1 MWLEECD
8 SFAELCRGYLPYYL
22 LIVLPIFI
30 IISPVNPVAASHEFP
45 VYRMHQ
51 YDLHGVP
58 HGCRNAP
65 ISLEARSLTGW
76 STSRHCV
83 VTKALGI
90 TPSLFQSIKCKAGA
104 LIIVLPEKMNELT
117 QEEKQHILSLEE
129 SMLFGTET
137 TIPVYFALWHPDLQT
152 ILDDIATGFITDE
165 KAGSA
170 AEAMFNSISASGYQV
185 VVATSQALPKTDVK
199 VATLHGKLTG
209 SGAEEKLPTIALVT
223 HYDSAGIAP
232 ELSFG
237 ADSNASG
244 VAMLLEIA
252 RLFSA
257 LYSTSRSRPQY
268 NLVFIATGAG
278 KLNYQGSKK
287 WLEDQLDSL
296 EGSIIQDAA
305 YVICLDTLSASDNLY
320 VHVSKPPKEN
330 SSGGLFYKEL
340 KTVSDILNVT
350 TVEGV
355 HKKINL
361 AEETLAWE
369 HERYSIQR
377 LPATTLS
384 SLKSHKDPAR
394 ATILDVVK
402 EGQVNRLY
410 QHTRIIAEALARHI
424 YNLSSSQ
431 IFTEPLDVSKESL
444 SLWFTYLASQPR
456 AAPLLAEKHNFLV
469 STLKEA
475 MGRYLGDVKVT
486 LHTPDKR
493 DPEFVFYDVTK
504 ATLNVYSVKPAVFDL
519 FLTIAIIVYLGL
531 FCRAK
536 CRALYLPSQNPPQDF
551 ICLKVR
557 GYFFG

>member
-22 LIVLPIFI
+22 LIILPIFI
-30 IISPVNPVAASHEFP
+30 IISPVNPVTASHEFP

-51 YDLHGVP
+51 YDLHGEP

-83 VTKALGI
+83 VARALDL
-90 TPSLFQSIKCKAGA
+90 TPTVFHSIKNKAGA
-104 LIIVLPEKMNELT
+104 LIVVLPERINDLT
-117 QEEKQHILSLEE
+117 PEERQHIMILEE
-129 SMLFGTET
+129 SMIFGPET
-137 TIPVYFALWHPDLQT
+137 MIPVYFAKWHPSLQT
-152 ILDDIATGFITDE
+152 ILNDLSHGFITDE

-185 VVATSQALPKTDVK
+185 VVPSGQALIKTDVK
-199 VATLHGKLTG
+199 VATLHGKLAGTR
-209 SGAEEKLPTIALVT
+209 EDEKLPTIALVT
-223 HYDSAGIAP
+223 HYDSTGVAP

-252 RLFSA
+252 RLFSI

-268 NLVFIATGAG
+268 NLVFIVTGAG

-287 WLEDQLDSL
+287 WLEDQLDGL
-296 EGSIIQDAA
+296 EGSVIQDAA
-305 YVICLDTLSASDNLY
+305 YVVCFDTVSTDENLY

-330 SSGGLFYKEL
+330 STGGHFYKEL
-340 KTVSDILNVT
+340 KTVSEIFNKT

-361 AEETLAWE
+361 ADKTLAWE
-369 HERYSIQR
+369 HERYSMRR

-384 SLKSHKDPAR
+384 TLKSHEDPIR
-394 ATILDVVK
+394 TTILDLMK
-402 EGQVNRLY
+402 AGQIDRLY
-410 QHTRIIAEALARHI
+410 KHTQVVAEALARHI

-431 IFTEPLDVSKESL
+431 IFTSPLEVSKESL
-444 SLWFTYLASQPR
+444 SLWFGYLASQPR
-456 AAPLLAEKHNFLV
+456 AAPLLADKNNVLI

-475 MGRYLGDVKVT
+475 MARYLGDVKVT
-486 LHTPDKR
+486 LHTPDKQ

-519 FLTIAIIVYLGL
+519 FLTIAIIIYLGMVYVIVHNFPHAYSL
-531 FCRAK
+531 ATRLSVKSKA
-536 CRALYLPSQNPPQDF
+536 S
-551 ICLKVR
+551 
-557 GYFFG
+557 

>member
-1 MWLEECD
+1 MWSMDCD

-22 LIVLPIFI
+22 LIFLPIFI
-30 IISPVNPVAASHEFP
+30 IISPVNPVTASHEFP

-51 YDLHGVP
+51 YDLHGIP

-83 VTKALGI
+83 VAKALDI
-90 TPSLFQSIKCKAGA
+90 TPSFFQSIKSKAGA
-104 LIIVLPEKMNELT
+104 LVIVLPERLNELT
-117 QEEKQHILSLEE
+117 VEQKQHIMNLEV
-129 SMLFGTET
+129 SMMYSSEIM
-137 TIPVYFALWHPDLQT
+137 IPVYFVLWHPDLQT
-152 ILDDIATGFITDE
+152 ILSDIADGFITDE

-170 AEAMFNSISASGYQV
+170 AEAMYNSISASGYQV
-185 VVATSQALPKTDVK
+185 VVASGQALPKTDVK

-209 SGAEEKLPTIALVT
+209 TGAEEKLPTIAIVT

-244 VAMLLEIA
+244 ISMLLEIA

-257 LYSTSRSRPQY
+257 LYSIGRSRPQY
-268 NLVFIATGAG
+268 NLVFIVTGAG

-305 YVICLDTLSASDNLY
+305 YVICLDTVSASDNLY
-320 VHVSKPPKEN
+320 IHVSKPPKEN

-340 KTVSDILNVT
+340 KAVSQSYAVN
-350 TVEGV
+350 VEGV

-361 AEETLAWE
+361 AEEILAWE
-369 HERYSIQR
+369 HERYSIRR
-377 LPATTLS
+377 LPAATLS
-384 SLKSHKDPAR
+384 TLKSHEDPSR
-394 ATILDVVK
+394 TTILDVTRD
-402 EGQVNRLY
+402 GQIDKLY
-410 QHTRIIAEALARHI
+410 KHTQVVSEALARHI

-431 IFTEPLDVSKESL
+431 IFADSLDVSKESL
-444 SLWFTYLASQPR
+444 SLWFNYFASQPR
-456 AAPLLAEKHNFLV
+456 AASLLADKHNLLV
-469 STLKEA
+469 TTLKEA
-475 MGRYLGDVKVT
+475 MARYLGDIKIT

-493 DPEFVFYDVTK
+493 DPEFVFYNIAK

-519 FLTIAIIVYLGL
+519 FLTIGIILYLGILYIIVHNFPYAYSIATR
-531 FCRAK
+531 FSAK
-536 CRALYLPSQNPPQDF
+536 SKTA
-551 ICLKVR
+551 
-557 GYFFG
+557 

>member
-22 LIVLPIFI
+22 LIILPIFI

-51 YDLHGVP
+51 YDLHGEP
-58 HGCRNAP
+58 HGCRSAP
-65 ISLEARSLTGW
+65 VSLEARSLTGW

-83 VTKALGI
+83 VAKALDL
-90 TPSLFQSIKCKAGA
+90 TPNHFYSIKNKAGA
-104 LIIVLPEKMNELT
+104 LIVVLPEKIAELT
-117 QEEKQHILSLEE
+117 IEEKQHIMSLEDC
-129 SMLFGTET
+129 MMFGPET
-137 TIPVYFALWHPDLQT
+137 MIPVYFASWHPDLQT
-152 ILDDIATGFITDE
+152 ILDDLASGFIMDE
-165 KAGSA
+165 KTGSA
-170 AEAMFNSISASGYQV
+170 AEAMFNFISASGYQV
-185 VVATSQALPKTDVK
+185 VVPTGQALAKTDVK

-209 SGAEEKLPTIALVT
+209 TRAEEKLPTIALVT
-223 HYDSAGIAP
+223 HYDSTGVAP

-244 VAMLLEIA
+244 MAMLLEIA
-252 RLFSA
+252 RLFST

-268 NLVFIATGAG
+268 NLVFIITGAG

-287 WLEDQLDSL
+287 WLEDQLDGL

-305 YVICLDTLSASDNLY
+305 YVICLDTVSTSDNIY

-330 SSGGLFYKEL
+330 STGGLFYKEL
-340 KTVSDILNVT
+340 KAVSDSLNGT

-361 AEETLAWE
+361 ADKSLAWE
-369 HERYSIQR
+369 HERYSMRR

-384 SLKSHKDPAR
+384 TLKSHEDPIR
-394 ATILDVVK
+394 TTILDLMKAGQIDKLYKHTQVV
-402 EGQVNRLY
+402 
-410 QHTRIIAEALARHI
+410 AEALARHI

-431 IFTEPLDVSKESL
+431 IFMDPLEVSKESL
-444 SLWFTYLASQPR
+444 TLWFSYLASQPR
-456 AAPLLAEKHNFLV
+456 AAPLLADKHNTLV
-469 STLKEA
+469 GTLEEA
-475 MGRYLGDVKVT
+475 MARYLGDVKVT
-486 LHTPDKR
+486 LHSPDKQ

-519 FLTIAIIVYLGL
+519 FLTIAIIVYLGIL
-531 FCRAK
+531 YVIIHNFPRAYSLATRFSVK
-536 CRALYLPSQNPPQDF
+536 NKAS
-551 ICLKVR
+551 
-557 GYFFG
+557 

>member
-8 SFAELCRGYLPYYL
+8 GFAELCRGYLPYYL
-22 LIVLPIFI
+22 LIILPIFI

-58 HGCRNAP
+58 HGCRSAP
-65 ISLEARSLTGW
+65 ISLEAISLMSWRG
-76 STSRHCV
+76 SRHCI
-83 VTKALGI
+83 VTKALYI
-90 TPSLFQSIKCKAGA
+90 TTSMFHIIKNRAGA
-104 LIIVLPEKMNELT
+104 LIVVLPEKITDLT
-117 QEEKQHILSLEE
+117 LEEKQHIISLEE
-129 SMLFGTET
+129 FMLFGPET
-137 TIPVYFALWHPDLQT
+137 PIPIYFTAWHPDLQA
-152 ILDDIATGFITDE
+152 ILDDLSAGSVTDE

-185 VVATSQALPKTDVK
+185 VVATGQALAKTDVK

-209 SGAEEKLPTIALVT
+209 TGAEEKLPTIALVT
-223 HYDSAGIAP
+223 HYDSSGAAP

-252 RLFSA
+252 RLFSI
-257 LYSTSRSRPQY
+257 LYSTSKSRPQY
-268 NLVFIATGAG
+268 NLVFIMTGAG

-287 WLEDQLDSL
+287 WLEDQLDGL

-305 YVICLDTLSASDNLY
+305 YVICLDTVSTGDNLY

-330 SSGGLFYKEL
+330 STGGMFYREL
-340 KTVSDILNVT
+340 KTVSESMNS

-369 HERYSIQR
+369 HERYSIRR

-384 SLKSHKDPAR
+384 TLKSHDDPIR
-394 ATILDVVK
+394 TTILDVM
-402 EGQVNRLY
+402 QANQIDRLY
-410 QHTRIIAEALARHI
+410 KHTRTVVEALARHI

-431 IFTEPLDVSKESL
+431 IFVDPLDVSKESL

-456 AAPLLAEKHNFLV
+456 AAPLLADKNNMLV

-475 MGRYLGDVKVT
+475 MSRYLGDVKVA
-486 LHTPDKR
+486 LHSPDKQ

-519 FLTIAIIVYLGL
+519 FLTIAIILYLGVIYVIVHN
-531 FCRAK
+531 FPRAYSLATRFSANNK
-536 CRALYLPSQNPPQDF
+536 T
-551 ICLKVR
+551 
-557 GYFFG
+557 

>member
-58 HGCRNAP
+58 HGCRSAL

-83 VTKALGI
+83 VAKALDI
-90 TPSLFQSIKCKAGA
+90 TPSVFQSIKSKAGA
-104 LIIVLPEKMNELT
+104 LVVVLPEKMNELT
-117 QEEKQHILSLEE
+117 TEEREHIINLEAFMIYG
-129 SMLFGTET
+129 SET
-137 TIPVYFALWHPDLQT
+137 MIPVYFALWHPDLQI
-152 ILDDIATGFITDE
+152 ILDDIADGFITDE

-170 AEAMFNSISASGYQV
+170 AEAMYNSISASGYQV
-185 VVATSQALPKTDVK
+185 VVATGQALPKTDIK

-209 SGAEEKLPTIALVT
+209 TGAEEKLPTIAIVT
-223 HYDSAGIAP
+223 YYDSAGVAP

-244 VAMLLEIA
+244 IAMLLEIA

-257 LYSTSRSRPQY
+257 LYSTGRSRPQY

-287 WLEDQLDSL
+287 WLEDQLDGL

-305 YVICLDTLSASDNLY
+305 YVICLDTVSASDSLFM
-320 VHVSKPPKEN
+320 HVSKPPKEN

-340 KTVSDILNVT
+340 MIVSQSLNTSNVT
-350 TVEGV
+350 IHKV

-369 HERYSIQR
+369 HERYSIRR
-377 LPATTLS
+377 LPAATLS
-384 SLKSHKDPAR
+384 TLERHENPVR
-394 ATILDVVK
+394 TTILDIAKNEQVDTLYKHTQVVS
-402 EGQVNRLY
+402 
-410 QHTRIIAEALARHI
+410 EALARHI

-431 IFTEPLDVSKESL
+431 IFSGSLEVSKESL
-444 SLWFTYLASQPR
+444 SLWFNYFASQPR
-456 AAPLLAEKHNFLV
+456 AASLLTDKNNLLV

-475 MGRYLGDVKVT
+475 MARYLGDIKIT
-486 LHTPDKR
+486 LHIPDKR
-493 DPEFVFYDVTK
+493 DPEFVFYDVAK
-504 ATLNVYSVKPAVFDL
+504 AILNVYSVKPAVFDL
-519 FLTIAIIVYLGL
+519 FLTIGIVLYLGIL
-531 FCRAK
+531 YMIVHNFSHVYSLATKLSAK
-536 CRALYLPSQNPPQDF
+536 S
-551 ICLKVR
+551 KTS
-557 GYFFG
+557 

>member
-22 LIVLPIFI
+22 LIILPIFI

-51 YDLHGVP
+51 YDLHGEP
-58 HGCRNAP
+58 HGCRSAP
-65 ISLEARSLTGW
+65 VSLEARSLTGW

-83 VTKALGI
+83 VAKALDL
-90 TPSLFQSIKCKAGA
+90 TPNLFYSIKNKAGA
-104 LIIVLPEKMNELT
+104 LIVVLPEKIAELT
-117 QEEKQHILSLEE
+117 LEEKQHIMNLEE
-129 SMLFGTET
+129 CMMFGPET
-137 TIPVYFALWHPDLQT
+137 AIPVYFASWHPDLQT
-152 ILDDIATGFITDE
+152 ILNDLANGFITDE

-185 VVATSQALPKTDVK
+185 VVPTGQALAKTDVK
-199 VATLHGKLTG
+199 IATLHGKLTG
-209 SGAEEKLPTIALVT
+209 TRTEEKLPTIALVT
-223 HYDSAGIAP
+223 HYDSIGVAP

-244 VAMLLEIA
+244 MAMLLEIA
-252 RLFSA
+252 RLFST

-268 NLVFIATGAG
+268 NIVFIITGAG

-287 WLEDQLDSL
+287 WLEDQLDGL

-305 YVICLDTLSASDNLY
+305 YVVCLDTVSTSDNIY

-330 SSGGLFYKEL
+330 STGGLFYKEL
-340 KTVSDILNVT
+340 KAVSDSLNGT

-361 AEETLAWE
+361 ADKSLAWE
-369 HERYSIQR
+369 HERYSMRR

-384 SLKSHKDPAR
+384 TLKSHEDPIR
-394 ATILDVVK
+394 STILDLMK
-402 EGQVNRLY
+402 TGQIDRLY
-410 QHTRIIAEALARHI
+410 KHTQVVAEALARHI

-431 IFTEPLDVSKESL
+431 IFTDPLDVSNESL
-444 SLWFTYLASQPR
+444 SLWFSYLASQPR
-456 AAPLLAEKHNFLV
+456 AAPLLADKHNMLV
-469 STLKEA
+469 GTLKEA
-475 MGRYLGDVKVT
+475 MARYLGDVKVT
-486 LHTPDKR
+486 LHSADKQ

-519 FLTIAIIVYLGL
+519 FLTIAIIVYLGI
-531 FCRAK
+531 
-536 CRALYLPSQNPPQDF
+536 LYVIIHNFPHAYSLATRISVKN
-551 ICLKVR
+551 KTS
-557 GYFFG
+557 

>member
-22 LIVLPIFI
+22 LIILPIFI

-51 YDLHGVP
+51 YDLHGEP
-58 HGCRNAP
+58 HGCRSAP
-65 ISLEARSLTGW
+65 VSLEARSITGW

-83 VTKALGI
+83 VTKALDL
-90 TPSLFQSIKCKAGA
+90 TPSLFHSIKHKAGA
-104 LIIVLPEKMNELT
+104 LIVVLPEKINDLT
-117 QEEKQHILSLEE
+117 FEEKQHIMSLEE
-129 SMLFGTET
+129 SMLFGPET
-137 TIPVYFALWHPDLQT
+137 TIPVYFASWHPNLQR
-152 ILDDIATGFITDE
+152 ILDDLANGFITDE

-185 VVATSQALPKTDVK
+185 VVPTGQALAKTDVK
-199 VATLHGKLTG
+199 VATLHGKLAGTR
-209 SGAEEKLPTIALVT
+209 ADEKVPTVALVT
-223 HYDSAGIAP
+223 HYDSTGVAP
-232 ELSFG
+232 ELSYG

-268 NLVFIATGAG
+268 NLVFIVTSAG

-287 WLEDQLDSL
+287 WLEDQLDGL
-296 EGSIIQDAA
+296 EGSVIQDAA
-305 YVICLDTLSASDNLY
+305 YVICLDTVSTGDNLY

-330 SSGGLFYKEL
+330 STGGLFYKEL
-340 KTVSDILNVT
+340 KTVAESMNAV

-361 AEETLAWE
+361 AEKTLAWE
-369 HERYSIQR
+369 HERYSMRR

-384 SLKSHKDPAR
+384 TLKSHEDPIR
-394 ATILDVVK
+394 TTILDLM
-402 EGQVNRLY
+402 EPGQVDRLY
-410 QHTRIIAEALARHI
+410 KHTRVVAEALARHI

-431 IFTEPLDVSKESL
+431 IFTDPLDVSKESL
-444 SLWFTYLASQPR
+444 SLWFSYLASQPR
-456 AAPLLAEKHNFLV
+456 AAPLLADKNNMLV
-469 STLKEA
+469 GTLKEA
-475 MGRYLGDVKVT
+475 MARYIGDVKVT
-486 LHTPDKR
+486 LHSPDKQ

-519 FLTIAIIVYLGL
+519 FLTIAIIVYLGVL
-531 FCRAK
+531 YVIVHNFPRAYSLATRLSVK
-536 CRALYLPSQNPPQDF
+536 NKTS
-551 ICLKVR
+551 
-557 GYFFG
+557 

>member
-22 LIVLPIFI
+22 LIILPIFI
-30 IISPVNPVAASHEFP
+30 IISPVNPVGASHEFP

-51 YDLHGVP
+51 YDLHGEP
-58 HGCRNAP
+58 HGCRSAP

-83 VTKALGI
+83 VARALDL
-90 TPSLFQSIKCKAGA
+90 TPTLFHSIKNKAGA
-104 LIIVLPEKMNELT
+104 LIVVLPERIDDLT
-117 QEEKQHILSLEE
+117 SEERQHIMMLEE
-129 SMLFGTET
+129 SMIFGPET
-137 TIPVYFALWHPDLQT
+137 MIPVYFSKWHPDLQT
-152 ILDDIATGFITDE
+152 ILNDLSNGFITDE

-185 VVATSQALPKTDVK
+185 VVPSGQALIKVDVK
-199 VATLHGKLTG
+199 VATLHGRLTG
-209 SGAEEKLPTIALVT
+209 TRADEKLPTIALVT
-223 HYDSAGIAP
+223 HYDSTGVAP

-252 RLFSA
+252 RLFSI

-268 NLVFIATGAG
+268 NLVFIVTGAG

-305 YVICLDTLSASDNLY
+305 YVICFDTVSTDENLY

-330 SSGGLFYKEL
+330 STGGLFYKEL
-340 KTVSDILNVT
+340 KTVSESFNKT

-361 AEETLAWE
+361 ADKTLAWE
-369 HERYSIQR
+369 HERYSMRR

-384 SLKSHKDPAR
+384 TLKSHDDPIR
-394 ATILDVVK
+394 TTILDLMKAGQIDRLHKHTQVV
-402 EGQVNRLY
+402 
-410 QHTRIIAEALARHI
+410 AEALARHI

-431 IFTEPLDVSKESL
+431 IFTDPLEISKESL
-444 SLWFTYLASQPR
+444 SLWFDYLASQPR
-456 AAPLLAEKHNFLV
+456 AAPLLADKNNMLI

-475 MGRYLGDVKVT
+475 MARYLVDVKVT
-486 LHTPDKR
+486 LHTPDKQ

-519 FLTIAIIVYLGL
+519 FLTIAIIIYLGMVYVIVHNFPHAYSL
-531 FCRAK
+531 ATRLSVKSKA
-536 CRALYLPSQNPPQDF
+536 S
-551 ICLKVR
+551 
-557 GYFFG
+557 

>member
-65 ISLEARSLTGW
+65 VSLEARSLTGW

-83 VTKALGI
+83 VAKALDI
-90 TPSLFQSIKCKAGA
+90 TPSVFQSIKSKAGA
-104 LIIVLPEKMNELT
+104 LVIVLPEKINELT
-117 QEEKQHILSLEE
+117 IEEEQHIMNLEE
-129 SMLFGTET
+129 AMMYGSET
-137 TIPVYFALWHPDLQT
+137 MIPVYFALWHPNLQT
-152 ILDDIATGFITDE
+152 ILDDIADGFITDE
-165 KAGSA
+165 KAGTA
-170 AEAMFNSISASGYQV
+170 AEAMYNSISASGYQV
-185 VVATSQALPKTDVK
+185 VVTTAQALPKTDVK

-209 SGAEEKLPTIALVT
+209 TGAEEKLPTIAIVT
-223 HYDSAGIAP
+223 HYDSIGVVP

-244 VAMLLEIA
+244 IAMLLEIA

-257 LYSTSRSRPQY
+257 LYSTGRSRPQY
-268 NLVFIATGAG
+268 NIVFIATGAG

-287 WLEDQLDSL
+287 WLEDQLDGL
-296 EGSIIQDAA
+296 EGSIVQDAA
-305 YVICLDTLSASDNLY
+305 YVICLDTVSVSDNLY

-340 KTVSDILNVT
+340 KTVSQSLNTVN
-350 TVEGV
+350 VEGV

-369 HERYSIQR
+369 HERYSIRR
-377 LPATTLS
+377 LPAATLS
-384 SLKSHKDPAR
+384 TLKSHEDPIR
-394 ATILDVVK
+394 STILDVAK
-402 EGQVNRLY
+402 EGQVDILY
-410 QHTRIIAEALARHI
+410 KHTQVISEALARHI

-431 IFTEPLDVSKESL
+431 IFSGSLDVSKESL
-444 SLWFTYLASQPR
+444 SLWFNYFASQPR
-456 AAPLLAEKHNFLV
+456 AASLLADKHNLLV
-469 STLKEA
+469 GTLKEA
-475 MGRYLGDVKVT
+475 MARYLGEVKIT

-504 ATLNVYSVKPAVFDL
+504 ANLNVYSVKPAVFDL
-519 FLTIAIIVYLGL
+519 FLTFGIIVYLGIFYMIIHNFPRIYSL
-531 FCRAK
+531 ATRFSAK
-536 CRALYLPSQNPPQDF
+536 SKTA
-551 ICLKVR
+551 
-557 GYFFG
+557 

>member
-45 VYRMHQ
+45 VCRMYQ

-58 HGCRNAP
+58 HGCRKAP
-65 ISLEARSLTGW
+65 ISLAARSLNG
-76 STSRHCV
+76 SLTSRHCV
-83 VTKALGI
+83 LTNALDL
-90 TPSLFQSIKCKAGA
+90 TPSTFQSIKYKAGA
-104 LIIVLPEKMNELT
+104 LIVMLPEKINELT
-117 QEEKQHILSLEE
+117 EKEKQHIINLEE
-129 SMLFGTET
+129 SMLYGPET
-137 TIPVYFALWHPDLQT
+137 MIPVYFATWHPDLQA
-152 ILDDIATGFITDE
+152 IIDDIGNEFFSNE
-165 KAGSA
+165 KTSSA
-170 AEAMFNSISASGYQV
+170 AKAMFHSISASGYQV
-185 VVATSQALPKTDVK
+185 VVTTSQALAKTDVK

-209 SGAEEKLPTIALVT
+209 AGAEEKLPTIALVT
-223 HYDSAGIAP
+223 YYDSMGVAP
-232 ELSFG
+232 ELAFG

-268 NLVFIATGAG
+268 NLVFIVTGAG

-287 WLEDQLDSL
+287 WLEDQLDGL

-305 YVICLDTLSASDNLY
+305 YVICVDTVSASNNLY

-330 SSGGLFYKEL
+330 SSGALFYEKL
-340 KTVSDILNVT
+340 KTVSEFWNATNI
-350 TVEGV
+350 EGV

-369 HERYSIQR
+369 HERYSIRR
-377 LPATTLS
+377 LPAATLS
-384 SLKSHKDPAR
+384 TLKNHDDPSK
-394 ATILDVVK
+394 TTVLDVMK
-402 EGQVNRLY
+402 EGQIDRLY
-410 QHTRIIAEALARHI
+410 KHTRVVAEALARHI

-431 IFTEPLDVSKESL
+431 IFKEPLDVSKESL
-444 SLWFTYLASQPR
+444 SLWFTYLSSQPR
-456 AAPLLAEKHNFLV
+456 AAPLLADKHNLLV

-475 MGRYLGDVKVT
+475 MTRYLGDVKVT
-486 LHTPDKR
+486 LLTPDKR

-519 FLTIAIIVYLGL
+519 FLTIAIVIYLGV
-531 FCRAK
+531 
-536 CRALYLPSQNPPQDF
+536 LYVVIHNFPRVYSLATRISV
-551 ICLKVR
+551 KSKTS
-557 GYFFG
+557 

>member
-58 HGCRNAP
+58 HGCRSAP
-65 ISLEARSLTGW
+65 VSLEARSLTGW

-83 VTKALGI
+83 VAKALDI
-90 TPSLFQSIKCKAGA
+90 TPSVFQSIKSKAGA
-104 LIIVLPEKMNELT
+104 LVIVLPEKINELT
-117 QEEKQHILSLEE
+117 TEEQQHIMNLEE
-129 SMLFGTET
+129 AMMYGSET
-137 TIPVYFALWHPDLQT
+137 MIPVYFALWHPNLQT
-152 ILDDIATGFITDE
+152 ILDDIADGFITDE
-165 KAGSA
+165 KAGTA
-170 AEAMFNSISASGYQV
+170 AEAMYNSISASGYQV
-185 VVATSQALPKTDVK
+185 VVTTAQALPKTDVR
-199 VATLHGKLTG
+199 VATLHGKLIGT
-209 SGAEEKLPTIALVT
+209 GAEEKLPTIAIVT
-223 HYDSAGIAP
+223 HYDSMGVAP

-244 VAMLLEIA
+244 IAMLLEIA

-257 LYSTSRSRPQY
+257 LYSTGRSRPQY
-268 NLVFIATGAG
+268 NLVFIVTGAG

-287 WLEDQLDSL
+287 WLEDQLDGL

-305 YVICLDTLSASDNLY
+305 YVICIDTVSVSDNLY

-340 KTVSDILNVT
+340 KTVSQSLSTVN
-350 TVEGV
+350 VEGV

-369 HERYSIQR
+369 HERYSIRR
-377 LPATTLS
+377 LPAATLS
-384 SLKSHKDPAR
+384 TLKSHEDQIR
-394 ATILDVVK
+394 STILDIIK
-402 EGQVNRLY
+402 EGQVDRLY
-410 QHTRIIAEALARHI
+410 KHTQVLSEALARHI

-431 IFTEPLDVSKESL
+431 IFSGPLDVSKESL
-444 SLWFTYLASQPR
+444 SLWFNYFASQPR
-456 AAPLLAEKHNFLV
+456 AASLLTDKHNLLV
-469 STLKEA
+469 GTLKEA
-475 MGRYLGDVKVT
+475 MARYLGDVKVT
-486 LHTPDKR
+486 LHAPDKR

-504 ATLNVYSVKPAVFDL
+504 AILNVYSVKPAVFDL
-519 FLTIAIIVYLGL
+519 FLTFGIIVYLGIFHL
-531 FCRAK
+531 IIYNFPRIYSLVTKLSAK
-536 CRALYLPSQNPPQDF
+536 SKTA
-551 ICLKVR
+551 
-557 GYFFG
+557 

>member
-8 SFAELCRGYLPYYL
+8 GFAELCRGYLPYYL
-22 LIVLPIFI
+22 LIILPIFI

-83 VTKALGI
+83 VTKVLNL
-90 TPSLFQSIKCKAGA
+90 TPSMFHSIKHKAGA
-104 LIIVLPEKMNELT
+104 LIVILPEKLTELT
-117 QEEKQHILSLEE
+117 LEEKQHIMNLEE
-129 SMLFGTET
+129 SMLFGPET
-137 TIPVYFALWHPDLQT
+137 TIPVYFTSWHPDLQA
-152 ILDDIATGFITDE
+152 ILDDLSNGFITDE
-165 KAGSA
+165 KANSA

-185 VVATSQALPKTDVK
+185 VVATGQALAKTDVK
-199 VATLHGKLTG
+199 IATLHGKLTG
-209 SGAEEKLPTIALVT
+209 NGAEEKLPTIALVT
-223 HYDSAGIAP
+223 YYDSAGIAP
-232 ELSFG
+232 EMSFG

-252 RLFSA
+252 RLFSI

-268 NLVFIATGAG
+268 NLVFIVTGAG

-287 WLEDQLDSL
+287 WLEDQLDGL

-305 YVICLDTLSASDNLY
+305 YVICLDTVSTSDNFY

-330 SSGGLFYKEL
+330 STGGLFYKEL
-340 KTVSDILNVT
+340 KTVSELLNIT

-369 HERYSIQR
+369 HERYSIRR

-384 SLKSHKDPAR
+384 TLKSHEDPIR
-394 ATILDVVK
+394 TTILDVIQTK
-402 EGQVNRLY
+402 QIDKLYKHTQV
-410 QHTRIIAEALARHI
+410 IAEALARHI

-431 IFTEPLDVSKESL
+431 IFINPLDVSKESL
-444 SLWFTYLASQPR
+444 SLWFSYLASQPR
-456 AAPLLAEKHNFLV
+456 AAPLLADKNNILV
-469 STLKEA
+469 NTLREA
-475 MGRYLGDVKVT
+475 MARYLGDVKIT
-486 LHTPDKR
+486 FHSPDKQ

-504 ATLNVYSVKPAVFDL
+504 AILNVYSVKPAVFDL
-519 FLTIAIIVYLGL
+519 FLTIAIIIYLGIIYVIVHN
-531 FCRAK
+531 FPRA
-536 CRALYLPSQNPPQDF
+536 
-551 ICLKVR
+551 
-557 GYFFG
+557 YFLATRFSIKNKSS

>member
-1 MWLEECD
+1 MWLEECH

-65 ISLEARSLTGW
+65 VSLEARSLTGW

-83 VTKALGI
+83 VAKALDI
-90 TPSLFQSIKCKAGA
+90 TPSVFQSIKSKAGA
-104 LIIVLPEKMNELT
+104 LVIVLPEKINELT
-117 QEEKQHILSLEE
+117 IEEEQHIMNLEE
-129 SMLFGTET
+129 AMMYGSET
-137 TIPVYFALWHPDLQT
+137 MIPVYFALWHPNLQT
-152 ILDDIATGFITDE
+152 ILDDIADGFITDE
-165 KAGSA
+165 KAGTA
-170 AEAMFNSISASGYQV
+170 AEAMYNSISASGYQV
-185 VVATSQALPKTDVK
+185 VVTTAQALPKTDVK

-209 SGAEEKLPTIALVT
+209 TGAEEKLPTIAIVT
-223 HYDSAGIAP
+223 HYDSIGVVP

-244 VAMLLEIA
+244 IAMLLEIA

-257 LYSTSRSRPQY
+257 LYSTGRSRPQY
-268 NLVFIATGAG
+268 NIVFIATGAG

-287 WLEDQLDSL
+287 WLEDQLDGL

-305 YVICLDTLSASDNLY
+305 YVICLDTVSVSDNLY

-340 KTVSDILNVT
+340 KTVSQSLNTVN
-350 TVEGV
+350 VEGV

-369 HERYSIQR
+369 HERYSIRR
-377 LPATTLS
+377 LPAATLS
-384 SLKSHKDPAR
+384 TLKSHEDPIR
-394 ATILDVVK
+394 STILDVAK
-402 EGQVNRLY
+402 EGQVDILY
-410 QHTRIIAEALARHI
+410 KHTQVISEALARHI

-431 IFTEPLDVSKESL
+431 IFSGSLDVSKESL
-444 SLWFTYLASQPR
+444 SLWFNYFASQPR
-456 AAPLLAEKHNFLV
+456 AASLLADKHNLLV
-469 STLKEA
+469 GTLKEA
-475 MGRYLGDVKVT
+475 MARYLGEVKIT

-504 ATLNVYSVKPAVFDL
+504 ANLNVYSVKPAVFDL
-519 FLTIAIIVYLGL
+519 FLTFGIIVYLGIFYMIIHNFPRIYSL
-531 FCRAK
+531 ATRFSAK
-536 CRALYLPSQNPPQDF
+536 SKTA
-551 ICLKVR
+551 
-557 GYFFG
+557 

>member
-22 LIVLPIFI
+22 LIILPIFI

-51 YDLHGVP
+51 YDLHGEP
-58 HGCRNAP
+58 HGCRSAP
-65 ISLEARSLTGW
+65 VSLEARSITGW

-83 VTKALGI
+83 VTKALDL
-90 TPSLFQSIKCKAGA
+90 TPSLFHSIKHKAGA
-104 LIIVLPEKMNELT
+104 LIVVLPEKINDLT
-117 QEEKQHILSLEE
+117 SEEKQHIMSLEE
-129 SMLFGTET
+129 SMLFGPET
-137 TIPVYFALWHPDLQT
+137 MIPVYFASWHPNLQR
-152 ILDDIATGFITDE
+152 ILDDLANGFITDE

-185 VVATSQALPKTDVK
+185 VVPTGQALAKTDVK
-199 VATLHGKLTG
+199 VATLHGKLAGTR
-209 SGAEEKLPTIALVT
+209 ADEKVPTVALVT
-223 HYDSAGIAP
+223 HYDSTGVAP
-232 ELSFG
+232 ELSYG

-268 NLVFIATGAG
+268 NLVFIVTSAG

-287 WLEDQLDSL
+287 WLEDQLDGL
-296 EGSIIQDAA
+296 EGSVIQDAA
-305 YVICLDTLSASDNLY
+305 YVICLDTVSTSDNLY

-330 SSGGLFYKEL
+330 STGGLFYKEL
-340 KTVSDILNVT
+340 KTVAESMNAI

-361 AEETLAWE
+361 AEKTLAWE
-369 HERYSIQR
+369 HERYSMRR

-384 SLKSHKDPAR
+384 TLKSHEDPIR
-394 ATILDVVK
+394 TTILDLM
-402 EGQVNRLY
+402 EPGQVDRLY
-410 QHTRIIAEALARHI
+410 KHTQVVAEALARHI

-431 IFTEPLDVSKESL
+431 IFTDPLDVSKQSL
-444 SLWFTYLASQPR
+444 SLWFSYLASQPR
-456 AAPLLAEKHNFLV
+456 AAPLLADKNNMLV
-469 STLKEA
+469 GTLKEA
-475 MGRYLGDVKVT
+475 MARYIGDVKVT
-486 LHTPDKR
+486 LHSPDKQ

-519 FLTIAIIVYLGL
+519 FLTIAIIVYLGVL
-531 FCRAK
+531 YVIVHNFPRAYSLATRFSVK
-536 CRALYLPSQNPPQDF
+536 NKTS
-551 ICLKVR
+551 
-557 GYFFG
+557 

>member
-8 SFAELCRGYLPYYL
+8 GFAELCRGYLPYYL

-83 VTKALGI
+83 VTKALDV
-90 TPSLFQSIKCKAGA
+90 TPSLFQAIKYKAGA
-104 LIIVLPEKMNELT
+104 LIIVLPEKINDLT
-117 QEEKQHILSLEE
+117 PDEKQHIMGLEE
-129 SMLFGTET
+129 SMMFGPET
-137 TIPVYFALWHPDLQT
+137 IIPVYFASWHPDLQM
-152 ILDDIATGFITDE
+152 ILDDIGTGFITDE
-165 KAGSA
+165 KADTA

-185 VVATSQALPKTDVK
+185 VVATGQALPKTDVK

-209 SGAEEKLPTIALVT
+209 TGAEEKLPTIALVT

-232 ELSFG
+232 DLSFG

-244 VAMLLEIA
+244 VAVLLEIA

-257 LYSTSRSRPQY
+257 LYSTGRSRPQY
-268 NLVFIATGAG
+268 NLVFIVTGAG

-287 WLEDQLDSL
+287 WLEDQLDGL

-305 YVICLDTLSASDNLY
+305 YVICLDTLSAGDNLY

-330 SSGGLFYKEL
+330 STGGLFYKEL
-340 KTVSDILNVT
+340 KAVSEALNSSV
-350 TVEGV
+350 VEGV

-369 HERYSIQR
+369 HERYSIRR

-384 SLKSHKDPAR
+384 TLKSHEDPAR
-394 ATILDVVK
+394 MTILDVVQT
-402 EGQVNRLY
+402 GQVDKLY
-410 QHTRIIAEALARHI
+410 KHTQVIAEALAKHI
-424 YNLSSSQ
+424 YNLTSSQ
-431 IFTEPLDVSKESL
+431 IFTEPLEVSKESL
-444 SLWFTYLASQPR
+444 SLWFSYLASQPR
-456 AAPLLAEKHNFLV
+456 AAPLLADKNNLLV
-469 STLKEA
+469 GTLKEG
-475 MGRYLGDVKVT
+475 MSRYLSDVKVT
-486 LHTPDKR
+486 FHTPDKQ

-519 FLTIAIIVYLGL
+519 FLTIAIIVYLGI
-531 FCRAK
+531 
-536 CRALYLPSQNPPQDF
+536 LYIVVHNFPHAYSLATRFSVKN
-551 ICLKVR
+551 KVS
-557 GYFFG
+557 

>member
-8 SFAELCRGYLPYYL
+8 SFAELWRGYLPYYL
-22 LIVLPIFI
+22 LIILPIFI

-45 VYRMHQ
+45 VHRMHQ

-58 HGCRNAP
+58 HGCRSAP

-76 STSRHCV
+76 STSRHCI
-83 VTKALGI
+83 VTKALDL
-90 TPSLFQSIKCKAGA
+90 TPTLFNSIKQKAGG
-104 LIIVLPEKMNELT
+104 LIVVLPQKITDLT
-117 QEEKQHILSLEE
+117 PEEKQHIMSLEE
-129 SMLFGTET
+129 TMLFGPET
-137 TIPVYFALWHPDLQT
+137 TIPVYFTPWHPDLQT
-152 ILDDIATGFITDE
+152 ILDDLSNGFITDE

-170 AEAMFNSISASGYQV
+170 AEAMFNSVSASGYQV
-185 VVATSQALPKTDVK
+185 VVPTGQALAKTDVK

-209 SGAEEKLPTIALVT
+209 TGAEEKLPTIALVT
-223 HYDSAGIAP
+223 HYDSAGVAP

-252 RLFSA
+252 RLFSI

-268 NLVFIATGAG
+268 NLIFIITGAG

-287 WLEDQLDSL
+287 WLEDQLDGL

-305 YVICLDTLSASDNLY
+305 YVICLDTVSTSDNLY
-320 VHVSKPPKEN
+320 IHVSKPPKEN
-330 SSGGLFYKEL
+330 STGGLFCKEL
-340 KTVSDILNVT
+340 KAVSESLNT
-350 TVEGV
+350 TSVEGV

-369 HERYSIQR
+369 HERYSIRR

-384 SLKSHKDPAR
+384 TLKSHEDPIR
-394 ATILDVVK
+394 ATILDVVQT
-402 EGQVNRLY
+402 GQIDKLY
-410 QHTRIIAEALARHI
+410 KHTQVVSEALARHI

-444 SLWFTYLASQPR
+444 SLWFNYLASQPR
-456 AAPLLAEKHNFLV
+456 AAPLLADKNNILV
-469 STLKEA
+469 GTLKEGMA
-475 MGRYLGDVKVT
+475 RYLGDVKVT
-486 LHTPDKR
+486 LHSPDKQ

-504 ATLNVYSVKPAVFDL
+504 AMLNVYSVKPAVFDL
-519 FLTIAIIVYLGL
+519 FLTIAIIIYLGIVYVIVHN
-531 FCRAK
+531 FPRAYSLATRFSVK
-536 CRALYLPSQNPPQDF
+536 NKTS
-551 ICLKVR
+551 
-557 GYFFG
+557 

>member
-65 ISLEARSLTGW
+65 VSLEARSLSGW

-83 VTKALGI
+83 VAKALDI
-90 TPSLFQSIKCKAGA
+90 TPSIFQSIKSKAGA
-104 LIIVLPEKMNELT
+104 LVIVLPEKINELT
-117 QEEKQHILSLEE
+117 TEEKQHIMNLEE
-129 SMLFGTET
+129 SMMYGSET
-137 TIPVYFALWHPDLQT
+137 MIPVYFALWHPELQI
-152 ILDDIATGFITDE
+152 ILDDIASGFITDE

-170 AEAMFNSISASGYQV
+170 AEAMYNSISASGYQV
-185 VVATSQALPKTDVK
+185 VVATAQALPKTDVK

-209 SGAEEKLPTIALVT
+209 TGAEEKLPTIAIVT
-223 HYDSAGIAP
+223 HYDSSGVAP

-244 VAMLLEIA
+244 IAMLLELA

-257 LYSTSRSRPQY
+257 LYSTGRSRPQY
-268 NLVFIATGAG
+268 NIVFIATGAG

-287 WLEDQLDSL
+287 WLEDQLDGT

-305 YVICLDTLSASDNLY
+305 YVICLDTVSASENLY

-330 SSGGLFYKEL
+330 STGGLFYREL
-340 KTVSDILNVT
+340 KTISQTLNT
-350 TVEGV
+350 INVEGV

-369 HERYSIQR
+369 HERYSIRR
-377 LPATTLS
+377 LPAATLS
-384 SLKSHKDPAR
+384 TLKSHEDPVR
-394 ATILDVVK
+394 ATILDVAT
-402 EGQVNRLY
+402 EGQIDKLY
-410 QHTRIIAEALARHI
+410 EHTQVVAEALAHHI

-431 IFTEPLDVSKESL
+431 IFAGPLDVSKESL
-444 SLWFTYLASQPR
+444 SLWFNYFASQPR
-456 AAPLLAEKHNFLV
+456 AASLLADKHNLLV
-469 STLKEA
+469 GTLKEA

-486 LHTPDKR
+486 FHTPDKR
-493 DPEFVFYDVTK
+493 DPEFVFYDVAR

-519 FLTIAIIVYLGL
+519 FLTIGIILYLGVL
-531 FCRAK
+531 YMIVHNFPHAYSLATKLSAK
-536 CRALYLPSQNPPQDF
+536 NKAA
-551 ICLKVR
+551 
-557 GYFFG
+557 

>member
-30 IISPVNPVAASHEFP
+30 IISPVNPVTASHEFP

-58 HGCRNAP
+58 HGCRSAP

-83 VTKALGI
+83 VAKALDI
-90 TPSLFQSIKCKAGA
+90 TPSVFQSIKSKAGA
-104 LIIVLPEKMNELT
+104 LVIVLPEKMNELT
-117 QEEKQHILSLEE
+117 AEEREHIINLEA
-129 SMLFGTET
+129 SMIYGSET
-137 TIPVYFALWHPDLQT
+137 LIPVYFALWHPDLQT
-152 ILDDIATGFITDE
+152 ILDDIADGFITDE

-170 AEAMFNSISASGYQV
+170 AEAMYNSISASGYQV
-185 VVATSQALPKTDVK
+185 VVATGQALPKTDVK

-209 SGAEEKLPTIALVT
+209 TGAEEKLPTIAIVT
-223 HYDSAGIAP
+223 HYDSAGVAP

-244 VAMLLEIA
+244 IAMLLEIA

-257 LYSTSRSRPQY
+257 LYSTGRSRPQY

-287 WLEDQLDSL
+287 WLEDQLDGL

-305 YVICLDTLSASDNLY
+305 YVICLDTVSASDNLFM
-320 VHVSKPPKEN
+320 HVSKPPKEN

-340 KTVSDILNVT
+340 MIVSQSLNT
-350 TVEGV
+350 SNIAIHKV

-369 HERYSIQR
+369 HERYSIRR
-377 LPATTLS
+377 LPAATLS
-384 SLKSHKDPAR
+384 TLKRHENPVR
-394 ATILDVVK
+394 TTILDIAK
-402 EGQVNRLY
+402 SEQVDTLY
-410 QHTRIIAEALARHI
+410 KHTQVISEALARHI

-431 IFTEPLDVSKESL
+431 IFAGPLDVSKESL
-444 SLWFTYLASQPR
+444 SLWFNYFASQPR
-456 AAPLLAEKHNFLV
+456 AASLLTNKHNLLV

-475 MGRYLGDVKVT
+475 MARYLGDIKVT
-486 LHTPDKR
+486 LHIPDKR
-493 DPEFVFYDVTK
+493 DPEFVFYDVAK

-519 FLTIAIIVYLGL
+519 FLTIGIVLYLGIL
-531 FCRAK
+531 YMIVHNFPHVYSLATKLSAK
-536 CRALYLPSQNPPQDF
+536 SK
-551 ICLKVR
+551 IS
-557 GYFFG
+557 

>member
-22 LIVLPIFI
+22 LIILPIFI

-58 HGCRNAP
+58 HGCRSAP

-83 VTKALGI
+83 VTKALNL
-90 TPSLFQSIKCKAGA
+90 TPSLFHSIKHKAGA
-104 LIIVLPEKMNELT
+104 LIVVLPQKITDLT
-117 QEEKQHILSLEE
+117 LEEKQHIMSLEE
-129 SMLFGTET
+129 SMLFGPET
-137 TIPVYFALWHPDLQT
+137 TIPVYFTSWHPDLQI
-152 ILDDIATGFITDE
+152 ILDDLSNGFVTDE

-185 VVATSQALPKTDVK
+185 VVATGQALAKTDVK

-209 SGAEEKLPTIALVT
+209 TGAEEKLPTIALVT
-223 HYDSAGIAP
+223 HYDSAGVAP

-252 RLFSA
+252 RLFST

-268 NLVFIATGAG
+268 NLVFIVTGAG

-287 WLEDQLDSL
+287 WLEDQLDGL
-296 EGSIIQDAA
+296 EGSVILSV
-305 YVICLDTLSASDNLY
+305 YVICLDTVSTSHNLY

-330 SSGGLFYKEL
+330 STGALFLTEL
-340 KTVSDILNVT
+340 KIVTESSNIT

-369 HERYSIQR
+369 HERYSIRR

-384 SLKSHKDPAR
+384 TLKSHEDPIR
-394 ATILDVVK
+394 TTILDTVQT
-402 EGQVNRLY
+402 GQIDRLY
-410 QHTRIIAEALARHI
+410 KHTQVVAEALARHI

-431 IFTEPLDVSKESL
+431 IFTDPLDVSKESL
-444 SLWFTYLASQPR
+444 SLWFSYLASQPR
-456 AAPLLAEKHNFLV
+456 AAPLLADKNNMLV
-469 STLKEA
+469 GTLKEA
-475 MGRYLGDVKVT
+475 MARYLGDVKIT
-486 LHTPDKR
+486 LHSPDKQ

-504 ATLNVYSVKPAVFDL
+504 AMLNVYSVKPAVFDL
-519 FLTIAIIVYLGL
+519 FLTIAIILYLGVIYMIVHN
-531 FCRAK
+531 FSRAYSLATRFSVK
-536 CRALYLPSQNPPQDF
+536 NKTS
-551 ICLKVR
+551 
-557 GYFFG
+557 

>member
-22 LIVLPIFI
+22 LIILPIFI

-51 YDLHGVP
+51 YDLHGEP
-58 HGCRNAP
+58 HGCRSAP

-83 VTKALGI
+83 ITKALDL
-90 TPSLFQSIKCKAGA
+90 TPTLFYSIKQKAGA
-104 LIIVLPEKMNELT
+104 LIVVLPEKIAELT
-117 QEEKQHILSLEE
+117 EEEKQHIMSLEE
-129 SMLFGTET
+129 SMMFGPET
-137 TIPVYFALWHPDLQT
+137 TIPVYFASWHPDLQT
-152 ILDDIATGFITDE
+152 ILDDLANGFITDE

-170 AEAMFNSISASGYQV
+170 AEAIFNSISASGYQV
-185 VVATSQALPKTDVK
+185 VVPTGQALAKTDVK
-199 VATLHGKLTG
+199 VATLHGKL
-209 SGAEEKLPTIALVT
+209 SGTRAEDKLPTIALVT
-223 HYDSAGIAP
+223 HYDSTGVAP

-237 ADSNASG
+237 AESNASG
-244 VAMLLEIA
+244 MAMLLEIA
-252 RLFSA
+252 RLFST

-268 NLVFIATGAG
+268 NLVFIVTGAG

-287 WLEDQLDSL
+287 WLEDQLDGL

-305 YVICLDTLSASDNLY
+305 YVVCFDTVSTSNNIY

-330 SSGGLFYKEL
+330 STGGLFYKEL
-340 KTVSDILNVT
+340 KAVSDSLNGT

-361 AEETLAWE
+361 ADKSLAWE
-369 HERYSIQR
+369 HERYSMRR

-384 SLKSHKDPAR
+384 TLKSHEDPIR
-394 ATILDVVK
+394 TTILDLMQTEQIDRLHKHTQVV
-402 EGQVNRLY
+402 
-410 QHTRIIAEALARHI
+410 AEALARHI

-431 IFTEPLDVSKESL
+431 IFTDSLDVSKESL
-444 SLWFTYLASQPR
+444 SLWFSYLASQPR
-456 AAPLLAEKHNFLV
+456 AAPLLADKHNTLIG
-469 STLKEA
+469 TLKETMA
-475 MGRYLGDVKVT
+475 RYLGDVKVT
-486 LHTPDKR
+486 LHSPDKQ

-519 FLTIAIIVYLGL
+519 FLTIAIIVYLGIL
-531 FCRAK
+531 YVIIHNFPRAYSVVTHFSVK
-536 CRALYLPSQNPPQDF
+536 NKTS
-551 ICLKVR
+551 
-557 GYFFG
+557 

>member
-58 HGCRNAP
+58 HGCRSAP
-65 ISLEARSLTGW
+65 VSLEARSLTGW

-83 VTKALGI
+83 VAKALDI
-90 TPSLFQSIKCKAGA
+90 TPSVFQSIKSKAGA
-104 LIIVLPEKMNELT
+104 LVIVLPEKMNELT
-117 QEEKQHILSLEE
+117 MEEREHIINLEA
-129 SMLFGTET
+129 SMIYGSET
-137 TIPVYFALWHPDLQT
+137 MIPVYFALWHPELQT
-152 ILDDIATGFITDE
+152 ILDDIADGFITDE

-170 AEAMFNSISASGYQV
+170 AEAMYNSISASGYQV
-185 VVATSQALPKTDVK
+185 VVATGQALPKTDIK

-209 SGAEEKLPTIALVT
+209 TGAEEKLPTIAIVT
-223 HYDSAGIAP
+223 HYDSAGVAP

-244 VAMLLEIA
+244 IAMLLEIA

-257 LYSTSRSRPQY
+257 LYSTGRSRPKY
-268 NLVFIATGAG
+268 NIVFIATGAG

-287 WLEDQLDSL
+287 WLEDQLDGL

-305 YVICLDTLSASDNLY
+305 YVICLDTLSASDNLFM
-320 VHVSKPPKEN
+320 HVSKPPKDN

-340 KTVSDILNVT
+340 ITVSQSLNT
-350 TVEGV
+350 SNITIHKV

-369 HERYSIQR
+369 HERYSIRR
-377 LPATTLS
+377 LPAATLS
-384 SLKSHKDPAR
+384 TLKKHENPVR
-394 ATILDVVK
+394 TTILDIAK
-402 EGQVNRLY
+402 NEQVDTLY
-410 QHTRIIAEALARHI
+410 KHTQVISEALARHV

-431 IFTEPLDVSKESL
+431 IFADPLDVSKESL
-444 SLWFTYLASQPR
+444 SLWFNFFASQPR
-456 AAPLLAEKHNFLV
+456 AASLLTDKHNVLV
-469 STLKEA
+469 SALKEA
-475 MGRYLGDVKVT
+475 MARYLGDIKVT
-486 LHTPDKR
+486 LHIPDKR
-493 DPEFVFYDVTK
+493 DPEFVFYDIAK

-519 FLTIAIIVYLGL
+519 FLTVGIVLYLGIL
-531 FCRAK
+531 YMIVHNFSHVYSLATKLSAK
-536 CRALYLPSQNPPQDF
+536 NKTS
-551 ICLKVR
+551 
-557 GYFFG
+557 

>member
-58 HGCRNAP
+58 HGCRSAP

-83 VTKALGI
+83 VAKALDV
-90 TPSLFQSIKCKAGA
+90 TSSVFKSIKSKAGA
-104 LIIVLPEKMNELT
+104 LVIVLPEKMNELT
-117 QEEKQHILSLEE
+117 AEEREHIINLEAYMMYE
-129 SMLFGTET
+129 SET
-137 TIPVYFALWHPDLQT
+137 MIPVYFALWHPDLQT
-152 ILDDIATGFITDE
+152 ILDDIADGFITDE

-170 AEAMFNSISASGYQV
+170 AEAMYNSISASGYQV
-185 VVATSQALPKTDVK
+185 VVATGQTLPKTDVK

-209 SGAEEKLPTIALVT
+209 TGAEEKLPTIAIVT
-223 HYDSAGIAP
+223 HYDSAGVAP

-244 VAMLLEIA
+244 IAMLLEIA

-257 LYSTSRSRPQY
+257 LYSTGRSRPQY

-287 WLEDQLDSL
+287 WLEDQLDGL

-305 YVICLDTLSASDNLY
+305 YVICLDTVSASDNLFM
-320 VHVSKPPKEN
+320 HVSKPPKEN
-330 SSGGLFYKEL
+330 SSGSLFYKEL
-340 KTVSDILNVT
+340 MIVSKSLNTNNVT
-350 TVEGV
+350 IV

-369 HERYSIQR
+369 HERYSIRR
-377 LPATTLS
+377 LPAATLS
-384 SLKSHKDPAR
+384 TLENHENPVR
-394 ATILDVVK
+394 TTILDIANHEQIDTLYKHTQVVS
-402 EGQVNRLY
+402 
-410 QHTRIIAEALARHI
+410 EALARHI

-431 IFTEPLDVSKESL
+431 IFAGPLDVSKESL
-444 SLWFTYLASQPR
+444 SLWFNYFASQPR
-456 AAPLLAEKHNFLV
+456 AASLLTDKHNLLV
-469 STLKEA
+469 GTLKEA
-475 MGRYLGDVKVT
+475 MARYLGDIKVT
-486 LHTPDKR
+486 FHIPDKR
-493 DPEFVFYDVTK
+493 DPEFVFYDVAK

-519 FLTIAIIVYLGL
+519 FLTIGIVLYLGIL
-531 FCRAK
+531 YMIVHNFSHVYSLATKLSAK
-536 CRALYLPSQNPPQDF
+536 S
-551 ICLKVR
+551 KTS
-557 GYFFG
+557 